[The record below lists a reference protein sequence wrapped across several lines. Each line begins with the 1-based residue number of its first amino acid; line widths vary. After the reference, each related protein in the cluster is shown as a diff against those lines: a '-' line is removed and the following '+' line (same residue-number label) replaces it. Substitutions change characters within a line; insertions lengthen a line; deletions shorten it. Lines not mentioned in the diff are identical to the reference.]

1 MIAIVDYA
9 AGNVRSVLNALHRL
23 GAEAE
28 VTANPEKLRRADRV
42 IFPGV
47 GHAETAMANLRS
59 SGLDDVI
66 HRLDQPFLGIC
77 LGMQLM
83 CKFTEEGDTAG
94 LGIFS
99 EEVKRFRG
107 KVRVPHMGWNEIT
120 RLKSPL
126 YESIPEKSD
135 VYFVHS
141 YFVEAGPDAAS
152 ITHYGVDFA
161 SALAKNNFFGVQYHP
176 EKSGD
181 VGEKILS
188 NFLNIR
194 L

>member
-66 HRLDQPFLGIC
+66 RRLEQPFLGIC

-83 CKFTEEGDTAG
+83 CNFTEEGDTAG